1 MAAARDILDTP
12 RSAAAA
18 FFAARGGPAEGFR
31 RLARHWHPDVNRDP
45 GAGEVFRHLVALRV
59 AAEAAA
65 GTRPAGTVRSFRGT
79 DDRAFEMRHLRARPF
94 DAGEI
99 LVGRSSVAYVVSED
113 FADLAETAAAW
124 RPRFA
129 DAAMRAE
136 MERFLPAPATAVA
149 TTAGRVM
156 GYRRTPDQI
165 LLGDLVGHL
174 GGRLDPFHA
183 AWLASGL
190 MNLCCWL
197 EWAGLSHGWIGP
209 DTVLVSPTFHSVA
222 LTGPFLFAAPLGT
235 GLAAL
240 PERTL
245 SVVPRLGLPDAVAE
259 GATDRELARLTVREA
274 LGDPGGGRIL
284 SDGSVPQAFALWLAT
299 PPAGDARRDY
309 AGWETAREAA
319 FGPRRF
325 VELKVSSPDVYGA

>member
-1 MAAARDILDTP
+1 MLAAQDILKTP
-12 RSAAAA
+12 PSGAAA
-18 FFAARGGPAEGFR
+18 FFSAHGGPAEGFR
-31 RLARHWHPDVNRDP
+31 RLARDWHPDVNRDP
-45 GAGEVFRHLVALRV
+45 DAGAVFRHLLALRA

-65 GTRPAGTVRSFRGT
+65 GTRPAGSVRPFRGT
-79 DDRAFEMRHLRARPF
+79 DGRAFEMRHLRARPF

-99 LVGRSSVAYVVSED
+99 LVGRGSLAYVVSED
-113 FADLAETAAAW
+113 FADLAEAAAAW

-136 MERFLPAPATAVA
+136 MERFLPAPAVAVA

-165 LLGDLVGHL
+165 PLGDLVGHL

-209 DTVLVSPTFHSVA
+209 DTVLVSPTYHSVA
-222 LTGPFLFAAPLGT
+222 LTGPFLFAAPLGACP
-235 GLAAL
+235 AAL

-245 SVVPRLGLPDAVAE
+245 SAVPRAGLPGAAAE
-259 GATDRELARLTVREA
+259 ASTDRELARLTVREA

-309 AGWETAREAA
+309 AGWEAARKAA

-325 VELKVSSPDVYGA
+325 VEMRVSSPDVYGA